1 MDLGLIKNQTAAA
14 AIAAY
19 RIVEFAAAAGVVQT
33 ATASTD
39 MLLGVTGPKG
49 ADAAGDRIDVCLD
62 GIRDV
67 EFGGVVTQGAFVTAD
82 ANGKAVA
89 AAPSAGVN
97 AYVIGQAMVSG
108 VDGDIGSIKLA
119 PGRIQG

>member
-1 MDLGLIKNQTAAA
+1 MDLGLIKNLTAAA

-19 RIVEFAAAAGVVQT
+19 RIVEFAAAAGEVQT

-49 ADAAGDRIDVCLD
+49 ADAGDRIDVCLD
-62 GIRDV
+62 GIRDI
-67 EFGGVVTQGAFVTAD
+67 EFGGTVTQGAFVTAD

-89 AAPSAGVN
+89 AAPGAGVN
-97 AYVIGQAMVSG
+97 AYIIGQAMVSG